1 MTDTRTL
8 EEQLR
13 EAQRLASIGLF
24 AGGIAHDFN
33 NVLTVILTSAAL
45 LRERLSDRPDAREEL
60 RELEEAANWGAA
72 LTKQLLTFAR
82 RQVRQPQLVD
92 LTELTSHTERLL
104 RRLIGEHIELTTAL
118 LPSPGLIWADPAQVA
133 QVLVNLGL
141 NARDAMPGG
150 GHLRIATAA
159 VRLGPEYAAAHPDV
173 APGHYVAVTIS
184 DTGHGMTPDV
194 MARLSEPLFT
204 TKVKD
209 HGTGLGLTISYG
221 IVRQNG
227 GHIAV
232 SSEPGRGTT
241 FRLYFPL
248 VEHATA
254 PTPAPVSDTGPG
266 GTETILLA
274 EDEAAVRCVAARTL
288 RSLGYTVLEASHG
301 LEALQVAAGYP
312 EPIHLLITDV
322 VMPHLNGRGLAE
334 GLRRDRPELRVL
346 FTSGYP
352 AHVLTEAELQPETDL
367 LGKPYDP
374 TSLARRVRMML
385 CGATCIVDKTG

>member
-1 MTDTRTL
+1 
-8 EEQLR
+8 
-13 EAQRLASIGLF
+13 
-24 AGGIAHDFN
+24 
-33 NVLTVILTSAAL
+33 
-45 LRERLSDRPDAREEL
+45 
-60 RELEEAANWGAA
+60 
-72 LTKQLLTFAR
+72 
-82 RQVRQPQLVD
+82 
-92 LTELTSHTERLL
+92 LL

-118 LPSPGLIWADPAQVA
+118 LPSPGLIWADPGQVA